1 MNIMYANPKKADKK
15 QSEIYLLLVPTQVSL
30 KAMNEFFYNLSN
42 AIGVWVIGTDRIFMR
57 PTSTAFLGTTVAYFQ
72 SLE

>member
-30 KAMNEFFYNLSN
+30 KAMDEFF
-42 AIGVWVIGTDRIFMR
+42 
-57 PTSTAFLGTTVAYFQ
+57 
-72 SLE
+72 